1 LGKFSDENN
10 IPVRIDHSPTLMH
23 DYKVSLNEFNYR
35 MVSLKNVNKGYRRE
49 ARKLLQQATDLL
61 YALKE
66 KYRIK

>member
-1 LGKFSDENN
+1 
-10 IPVRIDHSPTLMH
+10 VRIDHSPALMP

-61 YALKE
+61 YTLKE